1 MKEHPFIIKED
12 TSGKKMDEKNKL
24 LSEEF
29 RKIKLNKSFYSK
41 KKLNQDINSDIIQ
54 LRVILTFSY
63 HNNSFEFYLP
73 VLTKKDKVEGKTK
86 FDIRDIIKAIF
97 SSLGKDFTS
106 KYTLSYYLN
115 DDDEEDN
122 QDDDNESE
130 NNSIE
135 NNIFT
140 NQSYPFISYNS
151 NDKIN
156 NKTYL
161 YFGEINLKENDD
173 NENENDS
180 DNEYFFNIPKDYTLY
195 LKLRQKINKSNPL
208 DLLFINENRE
218 YNEIYNNIDLDEKNE
233 KNKEKSNLK
242 GSGRDK
248 EKTIGYSIKKLFM
261 MQKIREKSE
270 SKITLVEAS
279 ELVGMPKKTLDEYKN
294 QIINGQKNGF
304 NFSIHYKDKMNVLRT
319 FNNNFKKDKIKKE
332 DKKNS

>member
-1 MKEHPFIIKED
+1 MKEHPFIVQKDI
-12 TSGKKMDEKNKL
+12 SGKKMDGRNKL
-24 LSEEF
+24 LLEKF

-41 KKLNQDINSDIIQ
+41 KELNQDNNSDIIQ

-63 HNNSFEFYLP
+63 HNHSFEFYLP
-73 VLTKKDKVEGKTK
+73 VITSKDEVEGEIK
-86 FDIRDIIKAIF
+86 FDIRDIIKPIF

-106 KYTLSYYLN
+106 KYILSYYLN

-122 QDDDNESE
+122 QDDNNESE
-130 NNSIE
+130 NNCIE
-135 NNIFT
+135 NDIFSY
-140 NQSYPFISYNS
+140 QSYPFISNYTNE
-151 NDKIN
+151 NPD

-173 NENENDS
+173 NDND
-180 DNEYFFNIPKDYTLY
+180 YFFNVPKDYTLY
-195 LKLRQKINKSNPL
+195 LKLRQKVNKSNPL
-208 DLLFINENRE
+208 DLLFIEENKE
-218 YNEIYNNIDLDEKNE
+218 YNEIFNNIDLDEKNEKNE

-261 MQKIREKSE
+261 WQKIREKSK

-279 ELVGMPKKTLDEYKN
+279 DLVGMPKKTLDEYKN

-319 FNNNFKKDKIKKE
+319 FNNNFNKNKIKKE
-332 DKKNS
+332 DKNNS

>member
-1 MKEHPFIIKED
+1 MKEHPFIVKKD
-12 TSGKKMDEKNKL
+12 TSGKKIDEKNKL
-24 LSEEF
+24 LLEKF

-41 KKLNQDINSDIIQ
+41 KKINIDNNSDIIQ

-63 HNNSFEFYLP
+63 HNNSFEFFLP
-73 VLTKKDKVEGKTK
+73 VLTTKDEVEGETK
-86 FDIRDIIKAIF
+86 FDMRDIIKALF
-97 SSLGKDFTS
+97 SSFGKDFTS

-122 QDDDNESE
+122 QDDNNESE
-130 NNSIE
+130 NNFIE
-135 NNIFT
+135 NNTFV
-140 NQSYPFISYNS
+140 NQSYPFISNNS
-151 NDKIN
+151 NDIVN

-173 NENENDS
+173 NDN

-208 DLLFINENRE
+208 DLLYIDENKE
-218 YNEIYNNIDLDEKNE
+218 YNEIFNNIDLDEKNE

-261 MQKIREKSE
+261 WQKIREKSE

-319 FNNNFKKDKIKKE
+319 FNNNFNKNKIKKE
-332 DKKNS
+332 DKNNS

>member
-1 MKEHPFIIKED
+1 MKEHPFIVKKD
-12 TSGKKMDEKNKL
+12 TSGKKIDEKNKL
-24 LSEEF
+24 LLEKF

-41 KKLNQDINSDIIQ
+41 KKINIDNNSDII
-54 LRVILTFSY
+54 
-63 HNNSFEFYLP
+63 
-73 VLTKKDKVEGKTK
+73 VLTTKDEVEGETK
-86 FDIRDIIKAIF
+86 FDMRDIIKALF
-97 SSLGKDFTS
+97 SSFGKDFTS

-122 QDDDNESE
+122 QDDNNESE
-130 NNSIE
+130 NNFIE
-135 NNIFT
+135 NNTFV
-140 NQSYPFISYNS
+140 NQSYPFISNNS
-151 NDKIN
+151 NDIVN

-161 YFGEINLKENDD
+161 YFGDINLKENDD
-173 NENENDS
+173 NDN

-208 DLLFINENRE
+208 DLLYIDENKE
-218 YNEIYNNIDLDEKNE
+218 YNEIFNNIDLDEKNE

-261 MQKIREKSE
+261 WQKIREKSK

-279 ELVGMPKKTLDEYKN
+279 DLVGMPKKTLDEYKN

-319 FNNNFKKDKIKKE
+319 FNNNFNKNKIKKE
-332 DKKNS
+332 DKNNS